1 MRFAIGNAL
10 RGEILML
17 DARYPPPVAALLTIG
32 NERAS
37 KPPSEDDGP
46 MPSFEEMRA
55 QMEAIQNSKRA
66 PGPYRSDAWP
76 DYLQFG
82 LRPEHVPDLLA
93 MITDE
98 SLDNA
103 DPDSPEVWAS
113 LHAWRA
119 IGQLRA
125 PEAIEPLVG
134 LLDEL
139 EDWDYWNEEVPYSFG
154 MIGPAALPAL
164 SAFFLEPSH
173 MMYARVTAGHAIAV
187 IGRMHPETRGQ
198 CIALLTEGLAAY
210 AENDPS
216 FNALVATMLLDLE
229 AVEALPVIK
238 QMYDADA
245 ADLAVMG
252 DYEDVEISFG
262 VRTARDTPRP
272 RYNPLG
278 FDLPDL
284 LKKAFAG
291 QEAIAEEDQPT
302 RRRAAAEKK
311 AKHKKKMADKS
322 RRQNRKKK

>member
-1 MRFAIGNAL
+1 
-10 RGEILML
+10 ML
-17 DARYPPPVAALLTIG
+17 DAKYPPPVAALLSIG
-32 NERAS
+32 SERRS
-37 KPPSEDDGP
+37 QPPPATEP
-46 MPSFEEMRA
+46 MPSLEEMRA
-55 QMEAIQNSKRA
+55 QMEAIQNSEA
-66 PGPYRSDAWP
+66 EPEPYRSNDWP

-82 LRPEHVPDLLA
+82 IRPEHLPDLLA

-98 SLDNA
+98 SLDNN

-125 PEAIEPLVG
+125 PEAIEPLVS

-139 EDWDYWNEEVPYSFG
+139 EDWDYWNEETPYVFG

-164 SAFFLEPSH
+164 ATFFHDPSH
-173 MMYARVTAGHAIAV
+173 KMYARVTAGNAIAV
-187 IGRMHPETRGQ
+187 IGRMHPETRGE
-198 CIALLTEGLAAY
+198 AVAVLAEGLAAY

-216 FNALVATMLLDLE
+216 FNALVSTMLLDLE
-229 AVEALPVIK
+229 AVEALPTIK
-238 QMYDADA
+238 QVYDAAA

-252 DYEDVEISFG
+252 DFEDVEISFG
-262 VRTARDTPRP
+262 VRAARDTPRP

-284 LKKAFAG
+284 L
-291 QEAIAEEDQPT
+291 ERVIAEEDRT
-302 RRRAAAEKK
+302 VRRRTAEKK
-311 AKHKKKMADKS
+311 AKNKKKMADKS